1 LGKGDDF
8 NCSILYGYEST
19 TRDLRWVTMD
29 SLLIVVVL
37 FVILGFGL
45 ALVRTRSST
54 NRHVLDERD
63 TPQVSAPDVDGTAT
77 QRVDEAEIQGPA
89 VPDGAKDVS
98 APAKDTSPDPASVLQ
113 PGAPRDLTTEVEQR
127 EHELE
132 ESSPA
137 ELAPAPHASMASS
150 LSRSRGPFASLFS
163 RLRSGGAGVDA
174 EEWTRLEETLILSDM
189 GPTVASEVVAALK
202 SQLGKSPSA
211 HDLRQALVALL
222 ESKFADAPREL
233 QFSEITKPSVVLMVG
248 VNGTGKTT
256 TIGKVASLLMREGR
270 SVMIAA
276 GDTFRAAATE
286 QVGVWASLTGVEVVS
301 GQPGA
306 DPASVIFDTIEHAR
320 AVGSD
325 VVLCDTAGRLQ
336 TKTNLMEELKKIRRV
351 AAKSSGE
358 VTEVLL
364 VIDATTGQNGLR
376 QAEVFHGA
384 AEVTGIV
391 LTKLDGSAKG
401 GVALAIESEFGL
413 PIKLVGLGEGL
424 GDLAPFDPKAFVQAL
439 IGEETDV

>member
-1 LGKGDDF
+1 M
-8 NCSILYGYEST
+8 E
-19 TRDLRWVTMD
+19 
-29 SLLIVVVL
+29 SLLILVVL
-37 FVILGFGL
+37 FIILAFGL
-45 ALVRTRSST
+45 ALVRTRSNS
-54 NRHVLDERD
+54 NRRQIDR
-63 TPQVSAPDVDGTAT
+63 TG
-77 QRVDEAEIQGPA
+77 R
-89 VPDGAKDVS
+89 
-98 APAKDTSPDPASVLQ
+98 
-113 PGAPRDLTTEVEQR
+113 TEVEAKTAEIDRQADDG
-127 EHELE
+127 
-132 ESSPA
+132 ESATVA
-137 ELAPAPHASMASS
+137 EIAPADGPLTEEDDGVRDGHSEVGVLEPEPNSIATS

-163 RLRSGGAGVDA
+163 RLRSNNDGIDA

-189 GPTVASEVVAALK
+189 GPSLATEIVAELRN
-202 SQLGKSPSA
+202 QLGKSPSA
-211 HDLRQALVALL
+211 SALRQALIELL
-222 ESKFADAPREL
+222 TSKFLATTREL
-233 QFSEITKPSVVLMVG
+233 QFSKDTKPSVVLVVG

-256 TIGKVASLLMREGR
+256 TIGKIASLLTVAGR

-286 QVGVWASLTGVEVVS
+286 QVGVWAALTGVEVVS

-306 DPASVIFDTIEHAR
+306 DPASVIFDAIEHAR

-401 GVALAIESEFGL
+401 GVALAIESQFGI

-424 GDLAPFDPKAFVQAL
+424 ADLAPFDPEAFVAAL
-439 IGEETDV
+439 LGEESDV

>member
-1 LGKGDDF
+1 M
-8 NCSILYGYEST
+8 E
-19 TRDLRWVTMD
+19 

-45 ALVRTRSST
+45 ALVRTRSNAT
-54 NRHVLDERD
+54 RRELHGRDAPVLDGTDAGLHQPADEASSRWRD
-63 TPQVSAPDVDGTAT
+63 DGTPESEA
-77 QRVDEAEIQGPA
+77 VLADE
-89 VPDGAKDVS
+89 
-98 APAKDTSPDPASVLQ
+98 
-113 PGAPRDLTTEVEQR
+113 
-127 EHELE
+127 
-132 ESSPA
+132 
-137 ELAPAPHASMASS
+137 PAPPTAKEEEPKTAKVQEPEILSTPPTSISSS

-163 RLRSGGAGVDA
+163 RLRSDAGVDP

-189 GPTVASEVVAALK
+189 GPTLAGEIVTELK
-202 SQLGKSPSA
+202 RQLGKSPSA
-211 HDLRQALVALL
+211 EALRGALVALL
-222 ESKFADAPREL
+222 ESKFCEGPRQL
-233 QFSEITKPSVVLMVG
+233 QFSPNAKPSVVLVVG

-424 GDLAPFDPKAFVQAL
+424 NDLAPFDPKAFVAAL
-439 IGEETDV
+439 VGEETDV

>member
-1 LGKGDDF
+1 M
-8 NCSILYGYEST
+8 
-19 TRDLRWVTMD
+19 TME

-45 ALVRTRSST
+45 ALVRTRSSA
-54 NRHVLDERD
+54 NRRSLDGRD
-63 TPQVSAPDVDGTAT
+63 APQVPAPDVDHTTTDQVDKTAT
-77 QRVDEAEIQGPA
+77 QDPTTL
-89 VPDGAKDVS
+89 DGD
-98 APAKDTSPDPASVLQ
+98 SPGVL
-113 PGAPRDLTTEVEQR
+113 
-127 EHELE
+127 H
-132 ESSPA
+132 
-137 ELAPAPHASMASS
+137 APAPDGSAPDSDASKGPTSVTQPSGPQDSTTQAGPTQDESTQDEPTEAPSAEVAPTPQASMASS

-174 EEWTRLEETLILSDM
+174 EEWARLEETLILSDM
-189 GPTVASEVVAALK
+189 GPTVASDVVAALR

-222 ESKFADAPREL
+222 ESKFADAPRAL
-233 QFSEITKPSVVLMVG
+233 QFSETTKPSVVLVVG

-256 TIGKVASLLMREGR
+256 TIGKVANLLMREGR

-413 PIKLVGLGEGL
+413 PIKLVGLGESL

-439 IGEETDV
+439 VGEETDV

>member
-1 LGKGDDF
+1 M
-8 NCSILYGYEST
+8 E
-19 TRDLRWVTMD
+19 
-29 SLLIVVVL
+29 SLLILVAL
-37 FVILGFGL
+37 FVILAFGL
-45 ALVRTRSST
+45 ALVRTRSHSG
-54 NRHVLDERD
+54 RR
-63 TPQVSAPDVDGTAT
+63 QVDGTGAT
-77 QRVDEAEIQGPA
+77 AVETKTPEIDSQTGDDQDPTRVSSRGAPPESL
-89 VPDGAKDVS
+89 VPDGKDAAPGDAETGDGS
-98 APAKDTSPDPASVLQ
+98 SSTMPPPPAPASITAS
-113 PGAPRDLTTEVEQR
+113 LT
-127 EHELE
+127 
-132 ESSPA
+132 
-137 ELAPAPHASMASS
+137 
-150 LSRSRGPFASLFS
+150 RSRGPFASLFS
-163 RLRSGGAGVDA
+163 RLRSSDAGIDA
-174 EEWTRLEETLILSDM
+174 AEWTRLEETLILSDM
-189 GPTVASEVVAALK
+189 GPSLAAEIVAELR
-202 SQLGKSPSA
+202 SQLGKSPSPSV
-211 HDLRQALVALL
+211 LRQALTELL
-222 ESKFADAPREL
+222 ESKFLATTREL
-233 QFSEITKPSVVLMVG
+233 EFSKETKPSVILVVG

-256 TIGKVASLLMREGR
+256 TIGKIASLLTVAGR

-286 QVGVWASLTGVEVVS
+286 QVGVWAALTGVEVVS

-306 DPASVIFDTIEHAR
+306 DPASVIFDAIEHAR

-401 GVALAIESEFGL
+401 GVALAIESQFGL

-424 GDLAPFDPKAFVQAL
+424 ADLAPFDPKAFVAAL
-439 IGEETDV
+439 LGEDSDV

>member
-1 LGKGDDF
+1 M
-8 NCSILYGYEST
+8 E
-19 TRDLRWVTMD
+19 
-29 SLLIVVVL
+29 SLLILVVL
-37 FVILGFGL
+37 FVILAFGL
-45 ALVRTRSST
+45 ALVRTRSHSG
-54 NRHVLDERD
+54 RR
-63 TPQVSAPDVDGTAT
+63 QVDGSAATAVAT
-77 QRVDEAEIQGPA
+77 KTPEIDSQTGDDQDPTRVSSRDAPPESLVPDRKDAAPGEAETG
-89 VPDGAKDVS
+89 DG
-98 APAKDTSPDPASVLQ
+98 SPSTIPPPASIS
-113 PGAPRDLTTEVEQR
+113 ASLT
-127 EHELE
+127 
-132 ESSPA
+132 
-137 ELAPAPHASMASS
+137 
-150 LSRSRGPFASLFS
+150 RSRGPFASLFS
-163 RLRSGGAGVDA
+163 RLRSSDAGIDA
-174 EEWTRLEETLILSDM
+174 AEWTRLEETLILSDM
-189 GPTVASEVVAALK
+189 GPSLAAEIVAELR
-202 SQLGKSPSA
+202 SQLGKSPSPSA
-211 HDLRQALVALL
+211 LRQALTELL
-222 ESKFADAPREL
+222 ESKFLATTREL
-233 QFSEITKPSVVLMVG
+233 EFSKETKPSVILVVG

-256 TIGKVASLLMREGR
+256 TIGKIASLLTVAGR

-286 QVGVWASLTGVEVVS
+286 QVGVWAALTGVEVVS

-306 DPASVIFDTIEHAR
+306 DPASVIFDAIEHAR

-401 GVALAIESEFGL
+401 GVALAIESQFGL
-413 PIKLVGLGEGL
+413 PIKLAGLGEGL
-424 GDLAPFDPKAFVQAL
+424 ADLAPFDPKAFVAAL
-439 IGEETDV
+439 LGEDSDV

>member
-1 LGKGDDF
+1 M
-8 NCSILYGYEST
+8 E
-19 TRDLRWVTMD
+19 
-29 SLLIVVVL
+29 SLLIVVAL

-45 ALVRTRSST
+45 ALVRTRAGANRERIDKGKT
-54 NRHVLDERD
+54 NAIDGN
-63 TPQVSAPDVDGTAT
+63 SA
-77 QRVDEAEIQGPA
+77 
-89 VPDGAKDVS
+89 
-98 APAKDTSPDPASVLQ
+98 
-113 PGAPRDLTTEVEQR
+113 TEVEERPSDQ
-127 EHELE
+127 H
-132 ESSPA
+132 SPTA
-137 ELAPAPHASMASS
+137 VTDSLAPEAPADEDRLAEEEEDARETPDRVPTAPTQPVSMTSS
-150 LSRSRGPFASLFS
+150 LTRSRGPFATLFS
-163 RLRSGGAGVDA
+163 RLRSSDAGIDA
-174 EEWTRLEETLILSDM
+174 GEWTRLEETLILSDM
-189 GPTVASEVVAALK
+189 GPGLAAELVTDLK
-202 SQLGKSPSA
+202 GKLGKSPTA
-211 HDLRQALVALL
+211 LALRQELTELL
-222 ESKFADAPREL
+222 ESKFLHESREL
-233 QFSEITKPSVVLMVG
+233 QFSVTTKPSVILVVG

-256 TIGKVASLLMREGR
+256 TIGKVASLLTSSGR

-301 GQPGA
+301 GQSGA
-306 DPASVIFDTIEHAR
+306 DPASVIFDAIEHAR

-376 QAEVFHGA
+376 QTEVFHGA

-401 GVALAIESEFGL
+401 GVALAIESQFGI

-424 GDLAPFDPKAFVQAL
+424 LDLAPFDPQAFVGAL
-439 IGEETDV
+439 IGEESDV

>member
-1 LGKGDDF
+1 M
-8 NCSILYGYEST
+8 E
-19 TRDLRWVTMD
+19 

-45 ALVRTRSST
+45 ALVRTRAGA
-54 NRHVLDERD
+54 NRQRIDKGK
-63 TPQVSAPDVDGTAT
+63 TSAIDGSN
-77 QRVDEAEIQGPA
+77 V
-89 VPDGAKDVS
+89 
-98 APAKDTSPDPASVLQ
+98 
-113 PGAPRDLTTEVEQR
+113 TEVEDR
-127 EHELE
+127 
-132 ESSPA
+132 SSDRHSSTA
-137 ELAPAPHASMASS
+137 VTDSLAPEAPADEDRLVEEGEDARETPDRVPTAPTQPASMTSS
-150 LSRSRGPFASLFS
+150 LTRSRGPFATLFS
-163 RLRSGGAGVDA
+163 RLRSSDAGIDA
-174 EEWTRLEETLILSDM
+174 GEWTRLEETLILSDM
-189 GPTVASEVVAALK
+189 GPGLAAELVTDLK
-202 SQLGKSPSA
+202 GKLGKSPTA
-211 HDLRQALVALL
+211 LALRQELTELL
-222 ESKFADAPREL
+222 ESKFLQESREL
-233 QFSEITKPSVVLMVG
+233 QFSVTTKPSVILVVG

-256 TIGKVASLLMREGR
+256 TIGKVASLLTSSGR

-301 GQPGA
+301 GQSGA
-306 DPASVIFDTIEHAR
+306 DPASVIFDAIEHAR

-401 GVALAIESEFGL
+401 GVALAIESQFGI

-424 GDLAPFDPKAFVQAL
+424 LDLAPFDPQAFVGAL
-439 IGEETDV
+439 IGEESDV